1 MAHSFRWRITIPLVF
16 LVTLS
21 MLALEIYLSNEM
33 THLYQNNWHDHLL
46 QDARLIASQVPS
58 NFNTPGSLDLATL
71 ANNYA
76 SQLNERVT
84 FFSSSG
90 VVVGESAAS
99 PAILDNHLPRP
110 EVDQALAGHEAYVI
124 RFSDTL
130 KTEMLYVAVPVSH
143 GGQVTGVARLSVPLD
158 LLQSRLV
165 DMRRNILLATLLAIL
180 AAVIFTTLVANSIV
194 RPLKNLSQA
203 AGRIRLGGTSGLLLP
218 DRQDEIGQLSYDLN
232 QMANQLQ
239 DQIGALLTERA
250 KLRAI
255 LSQMTDGVIIAN
267 AEEQVTLINPAA
279 EQLFHLKENTST
291 GRSMVE
297 VIRHHQLVD
306 LWRQCIET
314 KEAQTTTIELSSERL
329 FIQAIAVSLDD
340 TLPGATMLIFQDLT
354 RLRRLEL
361 VRRDFVSNVSHEL
374 RTPLASLKA
383 LVETLQ
389 EGALE
394 DPPAARRFLGRMN
407 NEIDTLTQLVQELLE
422 LSRIESGKVPLQIKP
437 VAPRHMLNPAV
448 ERMRFQAERAGLA
461 LRLECADDLPKVLA
475 DAGRMEQVLV
485 NLLHNAVK
493 FTHPGGTIA
502 ISAYPADS
510 EVVFSIKDTGV
521 GISSDDLP
529 RIFERFYKADRARS
543 GGGTGL
549 GLSIAR
555 HMVEAHGGR
564 IWAESELGK
573 GSCFYFS
580 LRQAEKNK

>member
-58 NFNTPGSLDLATL
+58 NFNTPSSLDLATL

-165 DMRRNILLATLLAIL
+165 DMRRNILLVTLLAIL

-279 EQLFHLKENTST
+279 EQLFHLKENTSP

-437 VAPRHMLNPAV
+437 VAPRHLLNPAV